1 MQPLKTEKSGDG
13 SEGGEGGEPGEP
25 GEASVGGVGGGSE
38 DEVVKSKEQADL
50 AQASQGNKN
59 KQKLIKY

>member
-13 SEGGEGGEPGEP
+13 SEPGEPAVAGEGGEAAVAG
-25 GEASVGGVGGGSE
+25 VGGVGGGSE

-50 AQASQGNKN
+50 AQASQGK
-59 KQKLIKY
+59 